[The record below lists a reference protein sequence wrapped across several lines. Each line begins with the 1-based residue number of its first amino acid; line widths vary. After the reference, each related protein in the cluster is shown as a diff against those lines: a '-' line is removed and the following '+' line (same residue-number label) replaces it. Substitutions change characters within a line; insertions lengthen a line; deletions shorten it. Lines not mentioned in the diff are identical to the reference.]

1 MKSAVIVTPFDNYSY
16 NVRIK
21 YLEKYLQER
30 GYSCTVISADFDHR
44 NKKKYYAERSNLEL
58 LHVPEYKR
66 NLSFSRIYSHFVFAK
81 SVYKRLNELKPDL
94 VYGSAPPNFLFKFI
108 SKYKNENPGVKLV
121 YEIGDLWPET
131 LPLSVKIK
139 VAATPALNLWASIRN
154 RNIGKANAVVFECD
168 LFKDRI
174 NKYCEKAYTKTIYFC
189 KEDYYLGK
197 FPQKEINGENLK
209 FAYVGA
215 VNNIIDIDLIVS
227 ILKEVN
233 KVRPVEFRIIG
244 AGENK
249 ERLLSLCKQNDISY
263 QDYGIV
269 YDEDQKARILSDCYF
284 GFNIMK
290 ESVAV
295 GATMKSLEYF
305 HWGLALINNIP
316 ADTEQIVKQFESG
329 INIGSVS
336 QTVEEIL
343 KMSAIEIKTM
353 CINARKTYE
362 KLFAPQAIKDSF
374 EEVWQVIED

>member
-1 MKSAVIVTPFDNYSY
+1 M
-16 NVRIK
+16 
-21 YLEKYLQER
+21 
-30 GYSCTVISADFDHR
+30 
-44 NKKKYYAERSNLEL
+44 
-58 LHVPEYKR
+58 
-66 NLSFSRIYSHFVFAK
+66 FAK
-81 SVYKRLNELKPDL
+81 SVYKRLNELNTDL
-94 VYGSAPPNFLFKFI
+94 IYGSAPPNFLFEFI
-108 SKYKNENPGVKLV
+108 SKYKRENPNVKLV

-131 LPLSVKIK
+131 LPLSDKIK
-139 VAATPALNLWASIRN
+139 AAATPALNLWASIRN
-154 RNIGKANAVVFECD
+154 KNIGRADAVIFECD
-168 LFKDRI
+168 LFKEKI

-189 KEDYYLGK
+189 KEDYYLGN
-197 FPQKEINGENLK
+197 FPQKEIRGENIT

-215 VNNIIDIDLIVS
+215 INNIIDIDLIVS

-233 KVRPVEFRIIG
+233 KVRPVELRVIG

-263 QDYGIV
+263 QYYGIV
-269 YDEDQKARILSDCYF
+269 YDEDQKARILSDCYY

-329 INIGSVS
+329 INVERVS
-336 QTVEEIL
+336 QTVEKIL
-343 KMSAIEIKTM
+343 KMSDKEIKTM